1 VTVTPGTEIV
11 LAHGVGG
18 GRDLP
23 IPFQYAV
30 IGAAWALVISFALLA
45 FAWRTSRFRGDDSG
59 VPVPRWTAAVV
70 DSPWTHAVVRLVV
83 LAFTALF
90 LVALLFGPDL
100 VTNPVF
106 GMFYVFVWVGIV
118 PASLLF
124 GRIWRLA
131 SPLRLLH
138 TGLSRLMRTDP
149 DEGLFRIPGWVGLW
163 PGALGLTSFVWLEL
177 VYPQSTYLVA
187 VRGWIGLYTA
197 ILLIGAVAFGRTW
210 FAQAD
215 PFEVFS
221 SLVARLSPFGRRT
234 DGAVV
239 VRNPLENLDGMTPA
253 PGLAAVVAV
262 LFGSTGF
269 DSFSQSPFWLTH
281 AQSVDVDPVLLDS
294 AVLVGF
300 VLVVGLSFSVA
311 TMAVGG
317 LGHIERARLPRLFA
331 HSVVPIIV
339 GYFVAHYLTL
349 FVETGQQT
357 LAQMSDPL
365 GSGANLFGTTGMGV
379 SYVLSLHP
387 TMLAVTKV
395 AAVVVGHLLAAVS
408 AHDRAVRVLPRG
420 RELVGQLPLL
430 LVMVFYTSAG
440 LYLLLSS

>member
-1 VTVTPGTEIV
+1 VTPGAEVV

-30 IGAAWALVISFALLA
+30 IGAAWAMVISFALLA
-45 FAWRTSRFRGDDSG
+45 FAWRTSRFRGDESG
-59 VPVPRWTAAVV
+59 VPVPRWIAAVV
-70 DSPWTHAVVRLVV
+70 DSSWTHALMRLMV
-83 LAFTALF
+83 LAFTAVF

-100 VTNPVF
+100 VTNPAF
-106 GMFYVFVWVGIV
+106 GMFYVFIWVGIV

-124 GRIWRLA
+124 GRIWKLA

-138 TGLSRLMRTDP
+138 AGLSRLLRTNP
-149 DEGLFRIPGWVGLW
+149 DEGLMRMPDWVGLW
-163 PGALGLTSFVWLEL
+163 PGALGLMSFVWLEL

-187 VRGWIGLYTA
+187 VRGWVGLYVA
-197 ILLIGAVAFGRTW
+197 ILLVGSVAFGRMW

-221 SLVARLSPFGRRT
+221 TLVARLSPFGRRT

-239 VRNPLENLDGMTPA
+239 VRNPLENLDGTPPA
-253 PGLAAVVAV
+253 AGLVAVVAV

-269 DSFSQSPFWLTH
+269 DSFSESPFWLTF
-281 AQSVDVDPVLLDS
+281 AQGAETDPVLLDS
-294 AVLVGF
+294 AVLLGF
-300 VLVVGLSFSVA
+300 VLIVGLSFALA

-317 LGHIERARLPRLFA
+317 LGHIERRRLPRTFA

-365 GSGANLFGTTGMGV
+365 GSGADILGTADLGV
-379 SYVLSLHP
+379 SFFLTLHP

-430 LVMVFYTSAG
+430 LVMVFYTSGG
-440 LYLLLSS
+440 LYLLLAS

>member
-1 VTVTPGTEIV
+1 VTPGAEVV

-45 FAWRTSRFRGDDSG
+45 FAWRTSRFRGDESG
-59 VPVPRWTAAVV
+59 VPVPWWMAAVV
-70 DSPWTHAVVRLVV
+70 DSPWTHGLVRLVV

-100 VTNPVF
+100 VTNPAF
-106 GMFYVFVWVGIV
+106 GMFYVFIWVGIV

-124 GRIWRLA
+124 GRIWKLA

-138 TGLSRLMRTDP
+138 AGLSRLMRTNP
-149 DEGLFRIPGWVGLW
+149 DEGLVRLPDWVGLW
-163 PGALGLTSFVWLEL
+163 PGALGLMSFVWLEL
-177 VYPQSTYLVA
+177 VYPQSTYLVS
-187 VRGWIGLYTA
+187 VRGWVGLYVV
-197 ILLIGAVAFGRTW
+197 ILLVGSVAFGRGW

-221 SLVARLSPFGRRT
+221 SMVARLSPFGRRT

-239 VRNPLENLDGMTPA
+239 VRNPLENLDGMTPK
-253 PGLAAVVAV
+253 PGLVAVVAV

-269 DSFSQSPFWLTH
+269 DSFSESPFWLSF
-281 AQSVDVDPVLLDS
+281 AQGAEVDPVLLDS
-294 AVLVGF
+294 AVLLGF
-300 VLVVGLSFSVA
+300 VLVVGLSFALA

-317 LGHIERARLPRLFA
+317 LGHIERRRLPRTFA

-365 GSGANLFGTTGMGV
+365 GGGADILGTADLGV
-379 SYVLSLHP
+379 NFFLTLHP
-387 TMLAVTKV
+387 TMLALIKV

-430 LVMVFYTSAG
+430 LVMVFYTSGG
-440 LYLLLSS
+440 LYLLLAS

>member
-1 VTVTPGTEIV
+1 VTPGVEVV

-30 IGAAWALVISFALLA
+30 IGAAWALVISFTLLA
-45 FAWRTSRFRGDDSG
+45 FAWRTSRFRGDESG
-59 VPVPRWTAAVV
+59 IPVPRWMAAVV
-70 DSPWTHAVVRLVV
+70 DSPWTHALVRLVV

-100 VTNPVF
+100 VTNPAF
-106 GMFYVFVWVGIV
+106 GMFYVFIWVGIV

-124 GRIWRLA
+124 GRIWKLA

-138 TGLSRLMRTDP
+138 AGLSRLMRTNP
-149 DEGLFRIPGWVGLW
+149 DEGLVRMPDGVGLW
-163 PGALGLTSFVWLEL
+163 PGALGLMSFVWLEL

-187 VRGWIGLYTA
+187 VRGWIGLYVA
-197 ILLIGAVAFGRTW
+197 ILLVGSVAFGRTW

-239 VRNPLENLDGMTPA
+239 VRNPLENLDGTPPA
-253 PGLAAVVAV
+253 PGLVAVVAV

-269 DSFSQSPFWLTH
+269 DSFSQSPFWLTF
-281 AQSVDVDPVLLDS
+281 AQGAEVDPLLLDS
-294 AVLVGF
+294 AVLLGF
-300 VLVVGLSFSVA
+300 VLVVGVSLALA

-317 LGHIERARLPRLFA
+317 LGHIERRLLPRTFA

-365 GSGANLFGTTGMGV
+365 GSGADILGTAALGV
-379 SYVLSLHP
+379 SFFLTLHP
-387 TMLAVTKV
+387 TMLAIIKV
-395 AAVVVGHLLAAVS
+395 AAVVAGHLLAAVS

-430 LVMVFYTSAG
+430 LVMVFYTSGG
-440 LYLLLSS
+440 LYLLLAS